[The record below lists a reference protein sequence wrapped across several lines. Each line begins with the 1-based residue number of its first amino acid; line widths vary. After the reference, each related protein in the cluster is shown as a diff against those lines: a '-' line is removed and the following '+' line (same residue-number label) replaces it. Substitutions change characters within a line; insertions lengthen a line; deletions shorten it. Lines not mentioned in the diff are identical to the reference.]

1 MNRRPHRDRLDAG
14 AAGPGHRDWQNSLAV
29 NSSCQWPEGRE
40 GQPERPAPAN
50 QTVTILYKMLYN
62 SYNIVTSYQFVQSV
76 QSVQL
81 HLLILYKRFH
91 KMLYNSSEK
100 VLN

>member
-1 MNRRPHRDRLDAG
+1 MPGL
-14 AAGPGHRDWQNSLAV
+14 GPVSE
-29 NSSCQWPEGRE
+29 SPS
-40 GQPERPAPAN
+40 AN

>member
-1 MNRRPHRDRLDAG
+1 MLICYDSDFKVTEVDANKNC
-14 AAGPGHRDWQNSLAV
+14 HDYLTSLALA
-29 NSSCQWPEGRE
+29 S
-40 GQPERPAPAN
+40 AN